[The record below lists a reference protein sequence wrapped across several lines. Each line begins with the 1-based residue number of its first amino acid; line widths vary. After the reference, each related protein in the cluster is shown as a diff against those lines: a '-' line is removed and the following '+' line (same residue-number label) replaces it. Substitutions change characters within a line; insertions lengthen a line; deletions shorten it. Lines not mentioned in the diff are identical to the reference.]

1 MSNLSVIETKNLT
14 KVYNDKKV
22 VSNVNLEIFKAEHF
36 GLLGPNGAGKSTT
49 MEMMYCNT
57 LISSGELYVLGL
69 NAKKNY
75 SEIKSRIGIVPQDEG
90 LDPEFN
96 VVYNLLLFASYND
109 IDPIIAK
116 QRADSLLRRFNL
128 EEFSRHSI
136 SEISGGTRKRLA
148 IARSLINQPE
158 ILFLD
163 EPTSGL
169 DPKARQQIWDLL
181 RDLKKEGTTIVMTT
195 HYMEEA
201 ELLCDRI
208 AIMDNSKVLEVGN
221 PKDLIAKHVGVEV
234 IEFETNEIDL
244 NYYLNRLKETG
255 YSYIVSNYKVSV
267 LIQPNQEGKKV
278 LDLFASNKI
287 IIRKPTL
294 NDVFLKLAGYDLKE
308 IQ

>member
-1 MSNLSVIETKNLT
+1 MSNLSVIETKSLVKT
-14 KVYNDKKV
+14 YNDKKV
-22 VSNVNLEIFKAEHF
+22 VNSVNLEILKAENF
-36 GLLGPNGAGKSTT
+36 GILGPNGAGKSTT

-57 LISSGELYVLGL
+57 QITDGELYVLGL
-69 NAKKNY
+69 NAKKNPA
-75 SEIKSRIGIVPQDEG
+75 EIKSRIGIVPQDEG

-96 VVYNLLLFASYND
+96 VVLNLLLFASYND
-109 IDPIIAK
+109 IDAVVAK
-116 QRADSLLRRFNL
+116 QRADNLLRRFNL
-128 EEFSRHSI
+128 EEYSRHSI
-136 SEISGGTRKRLA
+136 YEISGGTRKRLA

-181 RDLKKEGTTIVMTT
+181 RELKKEGTTIVMTT

-208 AIMDNSKVLEVGN
+208 AIMDNGKVLEVGN
-221 PKDLIAKHVGVEV
+221 PKEMIAKHIGIEV

-244 NYYLNRLKETG
+244 NYYLNRLKEAG
-255 YSYIVSNYKVSV
+255 YSYMVSNFKVSV
-267 LIQPNQEGKKV
+267 LIKPNQEGKKA
-278 LDLFASNKI
+278 LDVFASNKI
-287 IIRKPTL
+287 VIRKPTL